1 MMGMNNLLKYKLI
14 GEIVALAVIV
24 NEKTPATVFI
34 DFSGHVEWI
43 DITIHRNGW
52 KENQRAEISETIHVN
67 KDRDEITSKGRIE
80 QLKKIKS
87 ILSGICIK
95 GKIDLSVLPYE
106 IETIKIKNYS
116 LTEGGLQ

>member
-1 MMGMNNLLKYKLI
+1 MNNLLKYKLI

-43 DITIHRNGW
+43 NIKIHKNGW
-52 KENQRAEISETIHVN
+52 EVNKGFDISETIYVK
-67 KDRDEITSKGRIE
+67 KDSDEKTAKRRIE

-87 ILSGICIK
+87 VLSGICIK
-95 GKIDLSVLPYE
+95 GRIDLSVLPYE
-106 IETIKIKNYS
+106 IETVQIKSYS
-116 LTEGGLQ
+116 LTEGGL